1 MDRRRIPPSSFHI
14 DADEQDR
21 AVAEKTFTELKKIK
35 KKRNRSS
42 SSTSS
47 IEFSCGGDKFVS
59 ENNDPIVESVFE
71 EQTENSIMKKVTLLE
86 AVSSNGSDA
95 KVKSLIYKQ
104 SLLM

>member
-1 MDRRRIPPSSFHI
+1 M
-14 DADEQDR
+14 
-21 AVAEKTFTELKKIK
+21 
-35 KKRNRSS
+35 
-42 SSTSS
+42 
-47 IEFSCGGDKFVS
+47 S
-59 ENNDPIVESVFE
+59 ENNDSIVESVFE